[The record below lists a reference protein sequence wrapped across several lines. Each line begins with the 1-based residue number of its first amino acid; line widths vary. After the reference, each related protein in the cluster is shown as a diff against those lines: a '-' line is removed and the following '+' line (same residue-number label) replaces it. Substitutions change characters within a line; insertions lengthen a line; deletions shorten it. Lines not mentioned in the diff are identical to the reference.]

1 MSDTEIRVVQESP
14 DKLELR
20 FELRNID
27 TSIVNGLRRT
37 LLADIPIAAI
47 KFNPSEPSNDN
58 VRFLANTCCL
68 NNEFLG
74 QRLSLVPL
82 CFDEKELDAFDYE
95 NYKFVIREKNKRD
108 EPMDITT
115 NNIKIVNQA
124 GVMYLKEFHDKIFPP
139 DAITGDHILITKLK
153 PNHYDPM
160 SGDELHIEAYAA
172 MGTAKEWAGFSAVS
186 LATFENIVDEELA
199 AKKLKEKLSKLKEKH
214 GSIDEEEV
222 AHDFAHLDRYRYFRT
237 NEHGDANEFLF
248 TIESTCGIPCHRLVR
263 KALMIMGSKIQQ
275 ISTGNISMDVDKASN
290 NVFTA
295 TIRGAN
301 HTQGSMLQS
310 HIYNNCVR
318 QNSTATFVGYNM
330 PHPLEET
337 IILRFALK
345 DGGSAT
351 VADAVQFVK
360 DQAANLKKELQRF
373 QDKWE
378 GVFNARNSSK
388 A

>member
-1 MSDTEIRVVQESP
+1 MSDTTIKIVKESK

-20 FELRNID
+20 FELHNID

-37 LLADIPIAAI
+37 LLADLPVAAI
-47 KFNPSEPSNDN
+47 RFNPSEPSNDN
-58 VRFLANTCCL
+58 VQFLTNTCCL

-74 QRLSLVPL
+74 QRLSLIPL
-82 CFDEKELDAFDYE
+82 CFDESELDAFDYE

-115 NNIKIVNQA
+115 NNIKILNQA
-124 GVMYLKEFHDKIFPP
+124 GVMYLKEFHEKIFPP
-139 DAITGDHILITKLK
+139 DTITGDHILITKLK

-172 MGTAKEWAGFSAVS
+172 IGTAKEWAGFSAVS
-186 LATFENIVDEELA
+186 LATFENIVDDELA
-199 AKKLKEKLSKLKEKH
+199 AKMLKEKLSKLKAQH
-214 GSIDEEEV
+214 GSINEEEV
-222 AHDFAHLDRYRYFRT
+222 THDFMHLDKYRYFRV
-237 NEHGDANEFLF
+237 NEHGDPSEFMF
-248 TIESTCGIPCHRLVR
+248 SIESTCGLPCSRLVR
-263 KALMIMGSKIQQ
+263 KALIIMGSKIQQ
-275 ISTGNISMDVDKASN
+275 ISTGNIPLEMEKASN

-295 TIRGAN
+295 TMRGIN

-318 QNSTATFVGYNM
+318 QNSSATFVGYNM

-337 IILRFALK
+337 IVLRFALK
-345 DGGSAT
+345 DQSASI
-351 VADAVQFVK
+351 ADATQFVK

-373 QDKWE
+373 QDNWE
-378 GVFNARNSSK
+378 RVFNARP